1 VERTGDE
8 RRAIIHRY
16 TGPPFT
22 KTLDRMESIALEIAA
37 PILGLFLGTFL
48 FSRVGAWV
56 QALAT
61 AAKASSTTGAS
72 RGNIALIAVL
82 HSGPWL
88 LAGVVFWAYHVL
100 SDAHQRAWDW
110 FFGAVVVSIPVWF
123 IVLLYLHHRA
133 KRIQAAAAREH
144 NAV

>member
-1 VERTGDE
+1 
-8 RRAIIHRY
+8 
-16 TGPPFT
+16 
-22 KTLDRMESIALEIAA
+22 MESIVLEIAA
-37 PILGLFLGTFL
+37 PVLGLFLGTFL

-72 RGNIALIAVL
+72 VGNIALIAVL

-100 SDAHQRAWDW
+100 SAAHQRAWDW
-110 FFGAVVVSIPVWF
+110 FFAAVVVSIPVWF